1 MEMWVIFWEAMVP
14 GVCVRNMTTLLAHLY
29 QNTDAREIK
38 CRPSF
43 SPFKSFTTSSNLD
56 VLLTKHS
63 LQLLFPDP
71 RLRDPK
77 LGYILLMRPS

>member
-1 MEMWVIFWEAMVP
+1 MVP

-29 QNTDAREIK
+29 QKHGFEGDEMQAF
-38 CRPSF
+38 F
-43 SPFKSFTTSSNLD
+43 SPSKSFTTSSNLD